1 MQSRQVGHDNWVRT
15 VLFHPNGKL
24 LISVSDDKSI
34 MIWDLV
40 QRRCIKTIH
49 EVRLAGL
56 ESTLVRSIFS
66 PCDLIHDTTTLQA
79 HPHFVSCADWNKRYP
94 LLATGGVDNTVKVWP
109 AT

>member
-1 MQSRQVGHDNWVRT
+1 MRT

-49 EVRLAGL
+49 EVRRP
-56 ESTLVRSIFS
+56 STISID
-66 PCDLIHDTTTLQA
+66 PCEMHIL
-79 HPHFVSCADWNKRYP
+79 
-94 LLATGGVDNTVKVWP
+94 TV
-109 AT
+109 